1 MQESAVNRIVH
12 LLLLQQK
19 SEITEQEQQ
28 ELDTWT
34 NASEANRQFIQ
45 RCLDQQQVAVSLEQM
60 DKIDEEAAWRSMI
73 EKNEIESVPVIPI
86 RRHKTWQWIAAAAI
100 IGVVATGAYLYLN
113 KGAEKAT
120 PEVVV
125 IDKGENIQPGTNK
138 ATLTLSDGRTI
149 TLDEQK
155 DGTLARE
162 GGAAVNKQGDALIYK
177 TDAQNTF
184 KDGPVTYNTVATPRG
199 GSFAVTLPDKST
211 VWLNADASIRFPT
224 AFTGAERRVQI
235 TGEVY
240 FEVAKNVNKPF
251 IVTILPAIGEAGES
265 LGEVKVL
272 GTHFN
277 IRAYND
283 EPTIRTTLLEGSVQV
298 SAGSSQPGTPNAKP
312 ETVVLKPTQQASIS
326 SQSNKSLGIMVQ
338 TADVESVI
346 AWKNGYFDFKAT
358 PLTDILKE
366 IKRWYSD
373 IDVIELKMPADEA
386 FTAPV
391 PRNVP
396 LSTMLKILESTD
408 RVHFELKG
416 KTLIVTK

>member
-1 MQESAVNRIVH
+1 MHESAVNRIVH

-45 RCLDQQQVAVSLEQM
+45 RCLDRQQVAASLEQM

-86 RRHKTWQWIAAAAI
+86 HPRKTFQWIAAAAI
-100 IGVVATGAYLYLN
+100 IGVLATGAYLYLN
-113 KGAEKAT
+113 QGSSKAV
-120 PEVVV
+120 PEIVVV
-125 IDKGENIQPGTNK
+125 DKGENIQPGTNK

-162 GGAAVNKQGDALIYK
+162 GGAAVNKQGDALVYK
-177 TDAQNTF
+177 TDAQNTS

-224 AFTGAERRVQI
+224 VFTGTERRVQI

-240 FEVAKNVNKPF
+240 FEVAKNATRPF
-251 IVTILPAIGEAGES
+251 IVDILSSPGGNTEGS
-265 LGEVKVL
+265 VRVL

-298 SAGSSQPGTPNAKP
+298 NAGSNQPGTPNAKP
-312 ETVVLKPTQQASIS
+312 ETVVLKPAQQATIS
-326 SQSNKSLGIMVQ
+326 SQSNKSIGIMVQ
-338 TADVESVI
+338 TADVESVV

-358 PLTDILKE
+358 PLAEIVKE
-366 IKRWYSD
+366 IGRWYVD
-373 IDVIELKMPADEA
+373 VEAIDARIPLTEQ
-386 FTAPV
+386 FTAGI